1 MKGMV
6 APRLGAAQVPT
17 GPVPI
22 TRNITVTDGVSVKDL
37 AEKLDL
43 RAKDL
48 IATLLQR
55 GVFVT
60 VNQSLDTELIKEVSR
75 QFGAEA
81 RSSALKMRWPTR
93 HWRTC

>member
-6 APRLGAAQVPT
+6 APRLGAAQIPT

-48 IATLLQR
+48 IATSVAAR
-55 GVFVT
+55 RVCDC
-60 VNQSLDTELIKEVSR
+60 QSV
-75 QFGAEA
+75 A
-81 RSSALKMRWPTR
+81 
-93 HWRTC
+93 